1 MCGIPNAKWCAECRA
16 VVDVLRLHWPPALSL
31 IVDGGFMSVSGERS
45 ESGVGYGGAGLVLV
59 DAVGAVIASRSCGFM
74 AEGSSDAELHAVIR
88 GARWTPGV
96 TIYTD
101 SESTCRTARSSNN
114 CLDVRFLHPRE
125 RTHAHELAHRLS
137 VEGRIALADRIAAM
151 APAIADSVQCRC
163 DDVNDEVLID
173 GWPTAVPCPLHDST
187 KDRAR

>member
-1 MCGIPNAKWCAECRA
+1 MQVGKGDVASQRKRRKSRYRGCRVCGIPNAKWCAECRV
-16 VVDVLRLHWPPALSL
+16 VVDVLSLHWSPALSL
-31 IVDGGFMSVSGERS
+31 IVDGGFMSVSEERS
-45 ESGVGYGGAGLVLV
+45 DAGVGYGGAGLVLV

-101 SESTCRTARSSNN
+101 SESTCGTVVRRGGQ
-114 CLDVRFLHPRE
+114 LDVRFLHPHE

-137 VEGRIALADRIAAM
+137 VEGRIALAERSCTLTT
-151 APAIADSVQCRC
+151 APS
-163 DDVNDEVLID
+163 
-173 GWPTAVPCPLHDST
+173 
-187 KDRAR
+187 AR